1 MLTWCIFLPLIT
13 AAILILIPSGWK
25 GLIKSVSV
33 IGALLT
39 FIVSVNLAIGYRD
52 DAGDIIE
59 GTDATTV
66 LKDAQETILGGADWK
81 TGVDPKGAEF
91 RKAAYPS
98 ADSKSF
104 NPEQYA
110 AAKKAVRAF
119 ASSEA
124 AADEAEAVLGDAMPS
139 HIDFAPPP
147 EPPKVQRSRA
157 GSEASLGSR
166 A

>member
-1 MLTWCIFLPLIT
+1 MFTLTWCIFLPLVT

-39 FIVSVNLAIGYRD
+39 FIVSVNLAIGYHN
-52 DAGDIIE
+52 DAGDIE

-66 LKDAQETILGGADWK
+66 LKDAQEAILGGVDLK
-81 TGVDPKGAEF
+81 VDHKGVEF
-91 RKAAYPS
+91 RKAAYPP

-110 AAKKAVRAF
+110 AAKEAVRAF
-119 ASSEA
+119 ASSET
-124 AADEAEAVLGDAMPS
+124 AADEVEKAWKRALELEYALHAPATKHLRYTAVSYTHLTLPTKA
-139 HIDFAPPP
+139 
-147 EPPKVQRSRA
+147 
-157 GSEASLGSR
+157 
-166 A
+166 

>member
-39 FIVSVNLAIGYRD
+39 FIVSVNLAIGYRN
-52 DAGDIIE
+52 DAGDIE

-81 TGVDPKGAEF
+81 VDPKGAEF
-91 RKAAYPS
+91 RKAAYPP

-110 AAKKAVRAF
+110 AAKEAVRAL

-124 AADEAEAVLGDAMPS
+124 AAGEAEKA
-139 HIDFAPPP
+139 
-147 EPPKVQRSRA
+147 
-157 GSEASLGSR
+157 
-166 A
+166 